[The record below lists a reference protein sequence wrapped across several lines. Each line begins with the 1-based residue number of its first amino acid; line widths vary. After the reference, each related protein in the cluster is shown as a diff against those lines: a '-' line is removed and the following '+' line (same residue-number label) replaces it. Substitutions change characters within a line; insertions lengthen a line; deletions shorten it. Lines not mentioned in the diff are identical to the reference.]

1 MTGLRA
7 RDRRALLLGLLVIGG
22 LWAALRGVPW
32 LAAWRAREIDRAVAL
47 RAQASRAAVVLAQVA
62 RPAGTL
68 AASAGFDALV
78 FQARTLAEASSELA
92 ALITEHAEAMG
103 VQLSVL
109 EPRVDSAQNSP
120 LSRVRVRCEG
130 QSDIAGVA
138 GLLALIES
146 EERVLRVPRLAVVA
160 SNPQD
165 EDTVPELLRIEIVV
179 EAMVLVTTRVVPAN
193 AGIPPDFAPLK

>member
-22 LWAALRGVPW
+22 LWAALRGLPS
-32 LAAWRAREIDRAVAL
+32 LAAWRVREIDRASAL
-47 RAQASRAAVVLAQVA
+47 RAQSTRAAAVLAQVA
-62 RPAGTL
+62 RPAGSV

-109 EPRVDSAQNSP
+109 EPRVDSAGNSL

-130 QSDIAGVA
+130 QSDITGVA

-146 EERVLRVPRLAVVA
+146 EERVIRIPRLGIVA

-165 EDTVPELLRIEIVV
+165 EDTVPELLRIEMVV
-179 EAMVLVTTRVVPAN
+179 EALVLVRPGVPDA
-193 AGIPPDFAPLK
+193 KR